1 MELPPWLWF
10 RRWGAHPTSGGLV
23 SRGDPS
29 PMKLSDVQRRVLELS
44 ATGAVSSEVAAMLR
58 MTPAEVRECL
68 ASAQQALGARSK
80 LEAVLI
86 ALRDGLIAFPPS

>member
-1 MELPPWLWF
+1 VRT
-10 RRWGAHPTSGGLV
+10 RRAGGLV

-29 PMKLSDVQRRVLELS
+29 PMTLSAVQRRVLELS

-58 MTPAEVRECL
+58 MTPAEVRACL

-86 ALRDGLIAFPPS
+86 ALRHGLLRLPSD